1 MTREERK
8 EHLQNE
14 IADMDRK
21 IESLQARLI
30 NIYQAR
36 EKASQ
41 QLVKFEMQDIQE
53 RIHDKDID

>member
-8 EHLQNE
+8 QHLQNE

-21 IESLQARLI
+21 IEDLQARLI

-36 EKASQ
+36 EKASH
-41 QLVKFEMQDIQE
+41 QLVKYEMQDIQE
-53 RIHDKDID
+53 RMHEKEID